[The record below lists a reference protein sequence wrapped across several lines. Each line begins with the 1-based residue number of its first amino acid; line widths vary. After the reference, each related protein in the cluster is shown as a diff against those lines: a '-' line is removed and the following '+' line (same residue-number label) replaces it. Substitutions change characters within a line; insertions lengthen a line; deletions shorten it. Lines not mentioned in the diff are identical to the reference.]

1 MREGKTNA
9 LKGKRVVVT
18 RAEEQSQELVKELR
32 EEGAVPV
39 VMPMVAFG
47 PPERPELLDVAI
59 RKASEFDWVF
69 FTSQNAVRAV
79 RERCEVMGMEWGGK
93 SAGLAEGAR
102 GALQGIKIA
111 AVGPATAEAIE
122 ATGLHVDYVA
132 SKHQGTALAEELGE
146 RVHGKLVL
154 LPRSD
159 RANPDLAESLKRVG
173 AEVVEVCAYRTVRP
187 EESGAGSVDRLSKEA
202 SDAVL
207 FFSPSAVRHM
217 QELLGRE
224 RFAELAGR
232 SVFVAIGPV
241 TERALRKAGVERVL
255 LAEDTTGRAAIKTL
269 AEHFARESGQADRVK
284 DCGGENRGEDVS
296 PLRGCGSS

>member
-1 MREGKTNA
+1 MGEGGRNT

-32 EEGAVPV
+32 KEGAVPV

-79 RERCEVMGMEWGGK
+79 RERCEALGVELGGK
-93 SAGLAEGAR
+93 AAGLAKGAR
-102 GALQGIKIA
+102 PALPGSGVKIA
-111 AVGPATAEAIE
+111 AVGPATAEAVE
-122 ATGLHVDYVA
+122 AAGLRVDYVA
-132 SKHQGTALAEELGE
+132 SKHQGTALAEELAGQ
-146 RVHGKLVL
+146 VHGKLVL

-159 RANPDLAESLKRVG
+159 RANADLVETLKRLG
-173 AEVVEVCAYRTVRP
+173 AEVVAVCAYRTIRP
-187 EESGAGSVDRLSKEA
+187 QESGAAALAKLAEEG

-217 QELLGRE
+217 LELVGRE
-224 RFAELAGR
+224 RFAELARR

-241 TERALRKAGVERVL
+241 TEEALKNVGVERVL

-269 AEHFARESGQADRVK
+269 ADYFAE
-284 DCGGENRGEDVS
+284 ENAKASAGAR
-296 PLRGCGSS
+296 PR